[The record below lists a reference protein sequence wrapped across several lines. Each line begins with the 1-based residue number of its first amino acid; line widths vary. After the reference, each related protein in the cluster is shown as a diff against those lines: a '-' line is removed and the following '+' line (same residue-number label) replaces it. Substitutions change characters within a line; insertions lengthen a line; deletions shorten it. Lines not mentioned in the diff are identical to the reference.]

1 MFTVFAIFVMIVDGT
16 ATLESL
22 VHEYVEEHKPELG
35 YLKTK
40 KLQLSAYVDR
50 QLKHLVIEEN
60 FDFEAISDLLS
71 KTCSTQDACSR
82 RTIISCREYTARR
95 DGLRST

>member
-1 MFTVFAIFVMIVDGT
+1 MVDPP
-16 ATLESL
+16 ASLEQL
-22 VHEYVEEHKPELG
+22 IAEYIESNKPEIG

-50 QLKHLVIEEN
+50 QLKHLVVEEN

-71 KTCSTQDACSR
+71 TSACSTQDACSLS
-82 RTIISCREYTARR
+82 TTPNCRGCTAKN
-95 DGLRST
+95 DGRRST